1 MSDNS
6 LEMSYLE
13 HINELRKRLFRA
25 LLALII
31 GVLLSF
37 IFSTFAINLLVI
49 PIGGLDKLQAIEV
62 TESISVYMR
71 VALLSGFILAF
82 PVILFEILAF
92 ILPGLKKSEKKWLLL
107 ALPFATILFVGGVTF
122 TYFVMLP
129 AAVPFLVNFLGV
141 QTIPSLNNYIKF
153 VTNMMFWIGISFEM
167 PLLIF
172 ILAKFGVVSG
182 KMLLKQWRIAVV
194 VIAVI
199 AAVVSPTVDPVNMGL
214 LMLPLFALYILS
226 VLLAFTA
233 KKNTKKSDE
242 L

>member
-1 MSDNS
+1 
-6 LEMSYLE
+6 
-13 HINELRKRLFRA
+13 
-25 LLALII
+25 
-31 GVLLSF
+31 
-37 IFSTFAINLLVI
+37 
-49 PIGGLDKLQAIEV
+49 
-62 TESISVYMR
+62 MR

>member
-233 KKNTKKSDE
+233 RKNTKKSDE

>member
-233 KKNTKKSDE
+233 RKNTKKLDE